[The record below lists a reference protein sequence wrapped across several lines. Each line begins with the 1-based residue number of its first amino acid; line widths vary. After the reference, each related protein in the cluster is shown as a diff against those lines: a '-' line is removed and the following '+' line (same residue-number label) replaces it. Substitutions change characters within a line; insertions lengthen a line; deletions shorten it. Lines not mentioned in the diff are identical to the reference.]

1 MSHTEGKLNAD
12 GALIKNENGEMVAAT
27 TMIASDEGSPSA
39 HEENARRLV
48 ACWNACEGLATEAL
62 ELMPNTM
69 NQVFSIANPKQERDE
84 LLEALKNCVGP
95 LMLYQSYGWS
105 DRNGLIKETQA
116 ILSRYQAESKE
127 KN

>member
-48 ACWNACEGLATEAL
+48 ACWNACDGIPIEQL
-62 ELMPNTM
+62 EWDQPTFVKMLLERQML
-69 NQVFSIANPKQERDE
+69 KKERDE
-84 LLEALKNCVGP
+84 LLKAFRD
-95 LMLYQSYGWS
+95 LYTEVMVEFGYCP
-105 DRNGLIKETQA
+105 DPVKFEA
-116 ILSRYQAESKE
+116 ILSRFQAESEE